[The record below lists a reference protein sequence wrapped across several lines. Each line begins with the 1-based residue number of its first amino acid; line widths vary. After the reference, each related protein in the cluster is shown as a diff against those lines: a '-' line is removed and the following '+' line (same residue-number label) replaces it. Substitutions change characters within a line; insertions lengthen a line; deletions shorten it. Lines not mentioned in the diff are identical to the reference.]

1 MNPNFISTIVLS
13 CHWLIVAGL
22 SIRVVMR
29 RAPVGISLAWLTVVF
44 SVPFGGA
51 ALYLLFGEKRL
62 GRRRRLSLSRNIP
75 LRDRWLD
82 QARDASRPSNAARP
96 EPGDLLLRQA
106 ETVSGF
112 PAQTGNTLEL
122 LAGSD
127 AFFDR
132 LIADI
137 DGARERIHLAFYI

>member
-51 ALYLLFGEKRL
+51 ALYGVVF
-62 GRRRRLSLSRNIP
+62 
-75 LRDRWLD
+75 
-82 QARDASRPSNAARP
+82 ASI
-96 EPGDLLLRQA
+96 
-106 ETVSGF
+106 
-112 PAQTGNTLEL
+112 EL
-122 LAGSD
+122 
-127 AFFDR
+127 
-132 LIADI
+132 
-137 DGARERIHLAFYI
+137 